1 MNFASHQPWARR
13 GLLAGLAAVA
23 LLGTSL
29 AGAQDRSWGP
39 KAVQIT
45 VGFAPGGGVDMLAR
59 MIATELQKR
68 GITAVVENRPGAGS
82 TLAAAD
88 VVGRPNDGSALMM
101 NDSYALAPAVYPKL
115 TYDPRKDLAPV
126 IGVAYAPMVVLVP
139 AQSPYKTLA
148 ELMAANK
155 TSLNWGSC
163 GSGTAP
169 HLAGE
174 LLNIAFK
181 VKNTHVPYKG
191 CGPALVDLLG
201 NQLDFGVVTVSG
213 ALGHL
218 KTGKLRA
225 LAITSAQRAP
235 FLPDL
240 PTVAETF
247 PGFEGVGWAGL
258 VAPKG
263 TPQAVIDKISEDTRK
278 ILSDPK
284 MRDMIMDRGMVADMR
299 GAREWGEFVNAE
311 VVKWAEAARKANLKA
326 DCAAPAIRARLT
338 KPPWR
343 GIQGWFAASG
353 EDLYHH

>member
-1 MNFASHQPWARR
+1 MTLAFHQRLFRR
-13 GLLAGLAAVA
+13 GLLAGFAAVVLFNA
-23 LLGTSL
+23 PLVS
-29 AGAQDRSWGP
+29 AQDRSWGP
-39 KAVQIT
+39 KSVQIT

-59 MIATELQKR
+59 MLATELQKR

-82 TLAAAD
+82 TLAAAH
-88 VVGRPNDGSALMM
+88 VVSRPNDGSALMMM

-201 NQLDFGVVTVSG
+201 GQVDFGVVTVSG

-240 PTVAETF
+240 PTVAEGGAADF
-247 PGFEGVGWAGL
+247 QMSQWQGLAVPGT
-258 VAPKG
+258 
-263 TPQAVIDKISEDTRK
+263 TPEPLKQRIY
-278 ILSDPK
+278 
-284 MRDMIMDRGMVADMR
+284 
-299 GAREWGEFVNAE
+299 E
-311 VVKWAEAARKANLKA
+311 VVAEIIQNPEMQKRLLDLGYTPATENPAQFQRVVHADIERMSVIAKRLNLKA
-326 DCAAPAIRARLT
+326 D
-338 KPPWR
+338 
-343 GIQGWFAASG
+343 
-353 EDLYHH
+353 

>member
-1 MNFASHQPWARR
+1 MSFAFHQRLLRR

-23 LLGTSL
+23 VLGAPWAS
-29 AGAQDRSWGP
+29 AQDRSWGP
-39 KAVQIT
+39 KTVQIT

-82 TLAAAD
+82 TLAAAH
-88 VVGRPNDGSALMM
+88 VVGRPNDGSALMMM

-115 TYDPRKDLAPV
+115 SYDPRKDLAPV

-139 AQSPYKTLA
+139 AQSPHKSLA
-148 ELMAANK
+148 DLMAASK
-155 TSLNWGSC
+155 TSLSWGSC

-201 NQLDFGVVTVSG
+201 GQIDFGVVTVSG
-213 ALGHL
+213 ALGHIR
-218 KTGKLRA
+218 TGKLRA

-240 PTVAETF
+240 PTVAEGGAADF
-247 PGFEGVGWAGL
+247 QMSQWQGLAVPGT
-258 VAPKG
+258 
-263 TPQAVIDKISEDTRK
+263 TPEPLKQRI
-278 ILSDPK
+278 
-284 MRDMIMDRGMVADMR
+284 
-299 GAREWGEFVNAE
+299 FE
-311 VVKWAEAARKANLKA
+311 VVAEIIQNPEMQKRLLDLGYTPATENPAQFQRVVHADIERMSVIAKRLNLKA
-326 DCAAPAIRARLT
+326 D
-338 KPPWR
+338 
-343 GIQGWFAASG
+343 
-353 EDLYHH
+353 

>member
-1 MNFASHQPWARR
+1 MTLAFHQRLFRR
-13 GLLAGLAAVA
+13 GLLAGFAAVA
-23 LLGTSL
+23 LFNAPLVS
-29 AGAQDRSWGP
+29 AQDRSWGP
-39 KAVQIT
+39 KSVQIT

-59 MIATELQKR
+59 MLATELQKR

-82 TLAAAD
+82 TLAAAH
-88 VVGRPNDGSALMM
+88 VVSRPNDGSALMMM

-201 NQLDFGVVTVSG
+201 GQVDFGVVTVSG

-240 PTVAETF
+240 PTVAEGGAADF
-247 PGFEGVGWAGL
+247 QMSQWQGLAVPGT
-258 VAPKG
+258 
-263 TPQAVIDKISEDTRK
+263 TPEPLKQRIY
-278 ILSDPK
+278 
-284 MRDMIMDRGMVADMR
+284 
-299 GAREWGEFVNAE
+299 E
-311 VVKWAEAARKANLKA
+311 VVAEIIQNPEMQKRLLDLGYTPATENPAQFQRVVHADIERMSVIAKRLNLKA
-326 DCAAPAIRARLT
+326 D
-338 KPPWR
+338 
-343 GIQGWFAASG
+343 
-353 EDLYHH
+353 

>member
-1 MNFASHQPWARR
+1 MTLAFHQRLFRR

-23 LLGTSL
+23 LFNAPLVS
-29 AGAQDRSWGP
+29 AQDRSWGP
-39 KAVQIT
+39 KSVQIT

-59 MIATELQKR
+59 IIATELQKR

-82 TLAAAD
+82 TLAAAY

-101 NDSYALAPAVYPKL
+101 VNDSYALAPAVYPKL
-115 TYDPRKDLAPV
+115 SYDPRKDLAPV

-148 ELMAANK
+148 ELMAASK

-201 NQLDFGVVTVSG
+201 GQVDFGVVTVSG

-240 PTVAETF
+240 PTVAEGGAADF
-247 PGFEGVGWAGL
+247 QMSQWQGLAVPGT
-258 VAPKG
+258 
-263 TPQAVIDKISEDTRK
+263 TPEPLKQRIY
-278 ILSDPK
+278 
-284 MRDMIMDRGMVADMR
+284 
-299 GAREWGEFVNAE
+299 E
-311 VVKWAEAARKANLKA
+311 VVAEIIQNPEMQKRLLDLGYTPATENPAQFQRVVHADIERMSVIAKRLNLKA
-326 DCAAPAIRARLT
+326 D
-338 KPPWR
+338 
-343 GIQGWFAASG
+343 
-353 EDLYHH
+353 

>member
-1 MNFASHQPWARR
+1 MKFAFHQRVVRR
-13 GLLAGLAAVA
+13 GLLAGMAAMA
-23 LLGTSL
+23 LLSAPF

-39 KAVQIT
+39 KSVQIT

-82 TLAAAD
+82 TLAAAY
-88 VVGRPNDGSALMM
+88 VVGRPNDGSALMMM
-101 NDSYALAPAVYPKL
+101 NDSYALAPAVYPRL
-115 TYDPRKDLAPV
+115 SYDPRKDLAPV

-139 AQSPYKTLA
+139 AQSPHKT
-148 ELMAANK
+148 MADLVAASNK
-155 TSLNWGSC
+155 APMNWGSC

-181 VKNTHVPYKG
+181 AKNTHVPYKG

-201 NQLDFGVVTVSG
+201 GQLDFGVVTVSG

-218 KTGKLRA
+218 RTGKLRA

-240 PTVAETF
+240 PTVAESGASDF
-247 PGFEGVGWAGL
+247 QMSQWQGLAVPGT
-258 VAPKG
+258 
-263 TPQAVIDKISEDTRK
+263 TPEPIRQRIY
-278 ILSDPK
+278 
-284 MRDMIMDRGMVADMR
+284 
-299 GAREWGEFVNAE
+299 E
-311 VVKWAEAARKANLKA
+311 VVAEIVQNPEMQKRLLDLGYTPAAETPAQFQRTVHTDIDRLNVIARRLNLKA
-326 DCAAPAIRARLT
+326 D
-338 KPPWR
+338 
-343 GIQGWFAASG
+343 
-353 EDLYHH
+353 

>member
-1 MNFASHQPWARR
+1 
-13 GLLAGLAAVA
+13 
-23 LLGTSL
+23 
-29 AGAQDRSWGP
+29 
-39 KAVQIT
+39 

-59 MIATELQKR
+59 MLATELQKR

-82 TLAAAD
+82 TLAAAH
-88 VVGRPNDGSALMM
+88 VVSRPNDGSALMMM

-201 NQLDFGVVTVSG
+201 GQVDFGVVTVSG

-240 PTVAETF
+240 PTVAEGGAADF
-247 PGFEGVGWAGL
+247 QMSQWQGLAVPGT
-258 VAPKG
+258 
-263 TPQAVIDKISEDTRK
+263 TPEPLKQRIY
-278 ILSDPK
+278 
-284 MRDMIMDRGMVADMR
+284 
-299 GAREWGEFVNAE
+299 E
-311 VVKWAEAARKANLKA
+311 VVAEIIQNPEMQKRLLDLGYTPATENPAQFQRVVHADIERMSVIAKRLNLKA
-326 DCAAPAIRARLT
+326 D
-338 KPPWR
+338 
-343 GIQGWFAASG
+343 
-353 EDLYHH
+353 